1 VGTTNVTV
9 RFSEDELRRLDELAQ
24 RMGVT
29 RSDVIRSLVNNF
41 DTALRQEVDREGRRW
56 FALGFVSA
64 LESVILDPG
73 VILRFVRRNVDI
85 LGYPDFVVGMVKVKN
100 RVVAFSH
107 HDKLGHQL
115 LSLVRSRIE
124 EEVRREEAEIE
135 REGDEDEDTGG
146 AGASQMPVV
155 IRRGAH
161 QRTPRATPET
171 IKYKLVTSGRAAP
184 PIARPTAAKAVG
196 KPASNDGGSG
206 AKAAGAVS
214 VSKNQKSGSTGI
226 PTTHN
231 SATTQAK
238 APNPQTSGNG
248 SGRDTPNPVGQG
260 ANHGLSGDFVLSLI
274 THSYHKYRSE
284 LLRLVESVIGG

>member
-1 VGTTNVTV
+1 MGSINVTV

-41 DTALRQEVDREGRRW
+41 DAALRQEVDREGRRW
-56 FALGFVSA
+56 FSLGFVSA

-85 LGYPDFVVGMVKVKN
+85 LEYPDFVVGMVKVKN

-135 REGDEDEDTGG
+135 REGDEDEDSE
-146 AGASQMPVV
+146 A
-155 IRRGAH
+155 
-161 QRTPRATPET
+161 
-171 IKYKLVTSGRAAP
+171 GRAARVRMSANRPAGPNTVRAAPVAANHKLVGSSGGAP
-184 PIARPTAAKAVG
+184 PTAKPIAAKAVG

-226 PTTHN
+226 PT
-231 SATTQAK
+231 SA
-238 APNPQTSGNG
+238 APADSQPKG
-248 SGRDTPNPVGQG
+248 SGPQASAGGGGMDPVGPVGQV
-260 ANHGLSGDFVLSLI
+260 SMDRPVGDFAFALVANL
-274 THSYHKYRSE
+274 YHKRRES
-284 LLRLVESVIGG
+284 LLRLIESMAGG